1 MLQVKLTTIDDSVG
15 VVLPK
20 EVREKLNVSEGDSLY
35 LLESSEGFILTRHQR
50 NFDEQMYAAKKVL
63 NKYCSAFSDLAK

>member
-1 MLQVKLTTIDDSVG
+1 MLQIKLTAIGDSVG

-35 LLESSEGFILTRHQR
+35 LLERSEGFILTRHQR
-50 NFDEQMYAAKKVL
+50 DVDEQMYAAKKVL
-63 NKYCSAFSDLAK
+63 KKYCRAFSELAK